1 MRNNKALSIEQVEQ
15 LAKDYATH
23 TTLELQHKYQIS
35 NFSVL
40 GYAYRNG
47 WKKHPSL
54 TRELSNQRNEVLKAS
69 LGMNEKRLLKG
80 EGKQEPW
87 RAISTGNLV
96 KRIGNV
102 TLHKGV

>member
-1 MRNNKALSIEQVEQ
+1 MRNNKALSIEQVKQ

-54 TRELSNQRNEVLKAS
+54 TRAVSNERNKVLKES
-69 LGMNEKRLLKG
+69 LGVKENKLLQNDKIPW
-80 EGKQEPW
+80 QE
-87 RAISTGNLV
+87 IMTGNLI

-102 TLHKGV
+102 TIHSGI